1 MGSIVMLH
9 SSSGAGAVSFRVML
23 AHPCTGPAERTSSEQ
38 VPSPE
43 AASWYSAVARGPGS
57 FLVRWR
63 LDD

>member
-23 AHPCTGPAERTSSEQ
+23 AHPCTGPAERTSIEQ

-43 AASWYSAVARGPGS
+43 AASW
-57 FLVRWR
+57 
-63 LDD
+63 